1 MVPDCRDGGL
11 DAIVRGNY
19 RLPSRDEQTTTR
31 SHKERNFLMKKHLPT
46 TLQALGSSIVAVSL
60 AIVSIPLG
68 LAFAGIA
75 FIVFGIAAERG
86 QSA

>member
-1 MVPDCRDGGL
+1 
-11 DAIVRGNY
+11 
-19 RLPSRDEQTTTR
+19 
-31 SHKERNFLMKKHLPT
+31 MKKHLPT

-86 QSA
+86 QSAQ